1 LTVPAIS
8 SEAISGARANSS
20 TAYLF
25 SNSSQFQKT
34 QIQHIQ
40 IKTLKN
46 LPNFNSNNQRFHNFS
61 QKSSKW
67 QKRPDKL
74 QDSSKANRQHP
85 DKKSK
90 DIPKK
95 NTNKL
100 SPPNFLPPNPP
111 PVLINHGLARN

>member
-25 SNSSQFQKT
+25 SNSSRFQKT
-34 QIQHIQ
+34 QIQQLQ
-40 IKTLKN
+40 IKTLNSLLN
-46 LPNFNSNNQRFHNFS
+46 LTLNNRKFHNFS
-61 QKSSKW
+61 PKSNKW
-67 QKRPDKL
+67 QKRPDKR
-74 QDSSKANRQHP
+74 QDSSKANRQQP

-95 NTNKL
+95 NTTKS
-100 SPPNFLPPNPP
+100 SPPNFLPQNPP
-111 PVLINHGLARN
+111 PVPIIHDLDQN